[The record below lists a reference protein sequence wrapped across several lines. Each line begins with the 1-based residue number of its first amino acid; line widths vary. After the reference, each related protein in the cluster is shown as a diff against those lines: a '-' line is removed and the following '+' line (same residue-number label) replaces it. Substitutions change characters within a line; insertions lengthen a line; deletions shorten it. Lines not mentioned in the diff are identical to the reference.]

1 MTFGTQLTSEGRHLS
16 PIPALIR
23 SMLSALGSVDWI
35 LLAATAFLLYT
46 GLQTLAGAVTGS
58 DDYHNKQSEFLLAG
72 AIAALVF
79 WRIPYKFWT
88 NKYILPLLYVAN
100 IGLLV
105 AVMLAGHSAMGAQRW
120 LSLGPI
126 KLQPSEI
133 AKLVVIFT
141 LSGWLAWRP
150 IKNFWDNFLAIAIIA
165 VPAFLV
171 FKQPDLG
178 TSLVF
183 GAVFVGMTFWAGAS
197 ICDLLILASPVI
209 TLILNAIDRP
219 LLAWIYQ
226 GVPMGTDLSSV
237 PSTGYEGYIWLG
249 FLLSLGTFLAIFWRR
264 KNFNVF
270 VRLFLI
276 ACILAANFTAAEMRP
291 KLWNV
296 LKPYQQKRLTSF
308 VNPYSDP
315 RGSGYHIL
323 QSLIAI
329 GSGGVTGTGLGKGN
343 QTQGSFIPEKHTDF
357 IFAVVGEELGFK
369 TCILVILSYFMICV
383 RAIFIAFQSR
393 EEAVG
398 SLMAIGIM
406 CMFLFHAF
414 LNIGMTMGIMP
425 VAGVPLP
432 FLSYGGTALI
442 IDLVAIGLL
451 MSVRTC
457 SPRPKKKDNWW

>member
-1 MTFGTQLTSEGRHLS
+1 MFAGAFA
-16 PIPALIR
+16 ALI
-23 SMLSALGSVDWI
+23 
-35 LLAATAFLLYT
+35 
-46 GLQTLAGAVTGS
+46 
-58 DDYHNKQSEFLLAG
+58 
-72 AIAALVF
+72 F
-79 WRIPYKFWT
+79 WRVPYKFWT
-88 NKYILPLLYVAN
+88 GKWVLPVLYIIN

-105 AVMLAGHSAMGAQRW
+105 AVMVAGHSALGAQRW

-141 LSGWLAWRP
+141 LASWLAWRP
-150 IKNFWDNFLAIAIIA
+150 IKNFWDNFLAILILA

-183 GAVFVGMTFWAGAS
+183 GAVYLGMTFWAGAS
-197 ICDLLILASPVI
+197 ICDLLVLASPII
-209 TLILNAIDRP
+209 TLILSAIDKP
-219 LLAWIYQ
+219 MLAWIFR
-226 GVPMGTDLSSV
+226 GVPMGTDLTNV
-237 PSTGYEGYIWLG
+237 TPTGYENYIWLG
-249 FLLSLGTFLAIFWRR
+249 FLLFLGVFLSIFWRR
-264 KNFNVF
+264 RNFNVF
-270 VRLFLI
+270 LRIFLI
-276 ACILAANFTAAEMRP
+276 CCVLAVNFVASEARP

-329 GSGGVTGTGLGKGN
+329 GSGGVTGTGHGKGN
-343 QTQGSFIPEKHTDF
+343 QTRGNFIPEKHTDF
-357 IFAVVGEELGFK
+357 IFAVVGEEQGFK
-369 TCILVILSYFMICV
+369 TCILVICAYFLICI

-393 EEAVG
+393 EEPVG
-398 SLMAIGIM
+398 SLIAIGIM

-451 MSVRTC
+451 MSVKTC
-457 SPRPKKKDNWW
+457 TPAPKKKDNWW

>member
-1 MTFGTQLTSEGRHLS
+1 M
-16 PIPALIR
+16 
-23 SMLSALGSVDWI
+23 
-35 LLAATAFLLYT
+35 LAATAFLLYVGLLTLSYT
-46 GLQTLAGAVTGS
+46 GTNALS
-58 DDYHNKQSEFLLAG
+58 EFHNKQLDFLYFGAFAG
-72 AIAALVF
+72 LCAWL
-79 WRIPYKFWT
+79 IPYKTWT
-88 NKYILPLLYVAN
+88 NKYSLPILYVVN
-100 IGLLV
+100 ILLLV
-105 AVMLAGHSAMGAQRW
+105 AVMVAGHSALGAQRW

-133 AKLVVIFT
+133 AKLIVIFT
-141 LSGWLAWRP
+141 LAKWLAWRP
-150 IKNFWDNFLAIAIIA
+150 IKSFWDNFLCIAIIA
-165 VPAFLV
+165 APAILV

-183 GAVFVGMTFWAGAS
+183 GSVFLGMTFWAGAS
-197 ICDLLILASPVI
+197 ICDLLVLASPVI
-209 TLILNAIDRP
+209 TLILNAVDKP
-219 LLAWIYQ
+219 LLQWVFHQ
-226 GVPMGTDLSSV
+226 VPMGTDLADV
-237 PSTGYEGYIWLG
+237 PATGYEGYIWLG
-249 FLLSLGTFLAIFWRR
+249 FLVFLGAFLAFFWRR
-264 KNFNVF
+264 RNFDVF
-270 VRLFLI
+270 VRLLLI
-276 ACILAANFTAAEMRP
+276 SAVLAVNFAAADARP

-329 GSGGVTGTGLGKGN
+329 GSGGVNGTGLGKGN
-343 QTQGSFIPEKHTDF
+343 QTQGAFIPERHTDF

-369 TCILVILSYFMICV
+369 TCILVILSYFLICV

-393 EEAVG
+393 EEPVG

-406 CMFLFHAF
+406 CMFVFHAF

-451 MSVRTC
+451 LSIRTVN
-457 SPRPKKKDNWW
+457 PAPKKKDNWW

>member
-1 MTFGTQLTSEGRHLS
+1 MISEGRQS
-16 PIPALIR
+16 PIPGLIR
-23 SMLSALGSVDWI
+23 AVLSLLGSVDWL
-35 LLAATAFLLYT
+35 LLAATGFLLYVGLLTLSHT
-46 GLQTLAGAVTGS
+46 GAGANTEFH
-58 DDYHNKQSEFLLAG
+58 DKQAEFLYAG
-72 AIAALVF
+72 TVAAIIF
-79 WRIPYKFWT
+79 WRIPYRFWT
-88 NKYILPLLYVAN
+88 NKYVLPVLYIIN
-100 IGLLV
+100 LGLLL
-105 AVMLAGHSAMGAQRW
+105 AVMVAGHSALGAQRW

-141 LSGWLAWRP
+141 MASWLAWRP
-150 IKNFWDNFLAIAIIA
+150 IKTFWDNFLCIAIIA
-165 VPAFLV
+165 VPAILV

-183 GAVFVGMTFWAGAS
+183 AAVFLGMTFWSGATV
-197 ICDLLILASPVI
+197 CDLLVLGSPLI
-209 TLILNAIDRP
+209 TLILNAVDKP
-219 LLAWIYQ
+219 LLAWIYK
-226 GVPMGTDLSSV
+226 GVPMGTELSMTT
-237 PSTGYEGYIWLG
+237 STPYDGYIWLG
-249 FLLSLGTFLAIFWRR
+249 FLAFLGAFLALFWRR
-264 KNFNVF
+264 RQFNIF
-270 VRLFLI
+270 LRLFLI
-276 ACILAANFTAAEMRP
+276 SCILAVNFVAAEARP

-329 GSGGVTGTGLGKGN
+329 GSGGVNGTGLGKGN
-343 QTQGSFIPEKHTDF
+343 QTQGAFIPERHTDF

-369 TCILVILSYFMICV
+369 TCILVILAYFMICI
-383 RAIFIAFQSR
+383 RAIIIAFQSR
-393 EEAVG
+393 DEPVG

-406 CMFLFHAF
+406 CMFMFHAF
-414 LNIGMTMGIMP
+414 LNMGMTMGIMP

-451 MSVRTC
+451 LSVRTIN
-457 SPRPKKKDNWW
+457 PKPKEKDNWW

>member
-1 MTFGTQLTSEGRHLS
+1 MFSEGRQS
-16 PIPALIR
+16 DNISALLR
-23 SMLSALGSVDWI
+23 SLVSLLGSVDWL
-35 LLAATAFLLYT
+35 LLAATGFLLWT
-46 GLQTLAGAVTGS
+46 GLNTLTNTGAGVS
-58 DDYHNKQSEFLLAG
+58 PNSEYYERQFDFLIAG
-72 AIAALVF
+72 AIAAIGF
-79 WRIPYKFWT
+79 WITPYKVWT
-88 NKYILPLLYVAN
+88 NKWVLPILYIVN

-105 AVMLAGHSAMGAQRW
+105 AVMVAGHSALGAQRW

-133 AKLVVIFT
+133 AKLVIIFT
-141 LSGWLAWRP
+141 LSSWLAWRP
-150 IKNFWDNFLAIAIIA
+150 IKSFFDNFLCIAILA

-183 GAVFVGMTFWAGAS
+183 GAMFLGMTFWAGAS
-197 ICDLLILASPVI
+197 FGDLLILASPII
-209 TLILNAIDRP
+209 TLILNAVDKP
-219 LLAWIYQ
+219 LLAWIYH
-226 GVPMGTDLSSV
+226 GVPMGTDLANV
-237 PSTGYEGYIWLG
+237 AATGYENYIWIGFIVFLG
-249 FLLSLGTFLAIFWRR
+249 VFLACFWRVR
-264 KNFNVF
+264 NMNVF
-270 VRLFLI
+270 LRLFLI
-276 ACILAANFTAAEMRP
+276 VCILAANFVAAEARP

-329 GSGGVTGTGLGKGN
+329 GSGGFTGTGHGNGN
-343 QTQGSFIPEKHTDF
+343 QTRGNFIPEKHTDF
-357 IFAVVGEELGFK
+357 IFAVVGEEQGFK
-369 TCILVILSYFMICV
+369 TCLLVICSYFMICV

-393 EEAVG
+393 EEPVG

-451 MSVRTC
+451 LSVKTC
-457 SPRPKKKDNWW
+457 SPAPKKKDNWW